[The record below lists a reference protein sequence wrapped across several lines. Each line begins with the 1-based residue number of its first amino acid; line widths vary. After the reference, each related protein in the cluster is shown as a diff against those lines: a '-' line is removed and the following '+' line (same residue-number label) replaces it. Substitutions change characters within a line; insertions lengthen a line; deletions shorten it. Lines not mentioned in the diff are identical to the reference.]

1 MNGTI
6 LFYNGVIFRDCELL
20 EWDQSIEMDESK
32 TDLLYSKYRISVAS
46 MLVSIL
52 GANDITIP
60 NEYSAAVSQSTI
72 GARYISP
79 YDSGNGPTMVD
90 RWNKIRTFL
99 ERPRRDF
106 WFAVN
111 ATTGIAR
118 NQNDAPEDD
127 FSNKNPLR
135 VVLAASGLDESQ
147 VSAVSTLDDP
157 GSIGLGNIEGFGPG
171 KDTTINRKLV
181 LDANNGPHPVSVKI
195 QRIDGGRAARVQFT
209 IEICRPLY
217 KYSSGSLDTRPVTD
231 AGKTKGVISNRWS
244 IKESIDEHWKTNIA
258 IEGTLR
264 VADRR
269 YKPDAMRLMTST
281 QLIPWAKLKGR
292 EFTTTKD
299 GLTLHY
305 RYSMEEIGQ
314 AAPPKIVDWDGTYTE
329 RADYSAISHTSFNG
343 KVIGHVAPPNGW
355 SLAEYKLYMFDI
367 LMKIMANRINLSS
380 DPANNLPGM
389 PKEKIIKDFTIVE
402 SMNKPEVAITA
413 MIESHGKSIFDGL
426 RMRVLSTLGK
436 EIDYGTAFEDYD
448 AKWWPIPPAYCWDV
462 KGYNEEKLEYG
473 SAWDQYYQIPLSE
486 WHGKPRGLAVN
497 HKQLGTRDGDTQSGD
512 SQTEPDKIYLVDAE
526 STPPSLEQVVNAET
540 PGAFYWSGAQL
551 TGGTSYIQVESEC
564 ESARNEG
571 TMVFPLSKPRPVSA
585 YYSGGGGGG
594 GPVPNETVS
603 VIPIHAGVQTR
614 TLRILCQRIGAWPK
628 IPAPLPVISANG
640 VVETLMKQKV
650 IPESAKPDKDGK
662 TLSYVV
668 HCEYKYACNR
678 VGEFV
683 RAPNDPRLA
692 LPTGSDL
699 IALGT
704 LIDPYRTT

>member
-52 GANDITIP
+52 GDDGITIP
-60 NEYSAAVSQSTI
+60 NEYSAAVNQSTI
-72 GARYISP
+72 GCSLISP
-79 YDSGNGPTMVD
+79 HENGTGPTMVD
-90 RWNKIRTFL
+90 RWNRIRHFL
-99 ERPRRDF
+99 ERPRQDF

-111 ATTGIAR
+111 GTTGVAR
-118 NQNDAPEDD
+118 NQNDAPQDD
-127 FSNKNPLR
+127 FSNKNMLR
-135 VVLAASGLDESQ
+135 VVLAATGVTETQ
-147 VSAVSTLDDP
+147 IAAGNALDDP
-157 GSIGLGNIEGFGPG
+157 GTFGLGNIMGFESG
-171 KDTTINRKLV
+171 KDTTIERKLV
-181 LDANNGPHPVSVKI
+181 VDANNGPKPISVKI

-217 KYSSGSLDTRPVTD
+217 KYYSPSSDTRPVTD

-244 IKESIDEHWKTNIA
+244 IKESIDEQWKTNIS

-292 EFTTTKD
+292 EFTTTAD

-314 AAPPKIVDWDGTYTE
+314 AAPPKIVDWEGTYTE
-329 RADYSAISHTSFNG
+329 QADYSSKSYTSFHG

-355 SLAEYKLYMFDI
+355 TLAEYKVYMFDI
-367 LMKIMANRINLSS
+367 LMKIMASRFNLSS
-380 DPANNLPGM
+380 NQDNDLPGA
-389 PKEKIIKDFTIVE
+389 PKEKTIKEFSIVE
-402 SMNKPEVAITA
+402 SMNKPEVAVTA
-413 MIESHGKSIFDGL
+413 MLESKGNTIFDGL
-426 RMRVLSTLGK
+426 RMRVLSTLGN
-436 EIDYGTAFEDYD
+436 EISYGNAFEDYD

-462 KGYNEEKLEYG
+462 KGYNEERLEFG
-473 SAWDQYYQIPLSE
+473 SAWDQYYQVPLSE

-497 HKQLGTRDGDTQSGD
+497 HKQLGDRENDA
-512 SQTEPDKIYLVDAE
+512 EPDKIYLVDVE
-526 STPPSLEQVVNAET
+526 SDPPALENIVSANT
-540 PGAFYWSGAQL
+540 PGNFYWAGVQL

-571 TMVFPLSKPRPVSA
+571 TMVFPLSKPRPVSS
-585 YYSGGGGGG
+585 YYSGGGSGG

-603 VIPIHAGVQTR
+603 VVPIHAGVQTR

-628 IPAPLPVISANG
+628 IPAPLPVIAANG
-640 VVETLMKQKV
+640 VVETLMKQSV
-650 IPESAKPDKDGK
+650 IPESPKPDKDGK

-668 HCEYKYACNR
+668 HCEYKYAANR

-683 RAPNDPRLA
+683 RAPNDPRLS
-692 LPTGSDL
+692 LPAGSDL
-699 IALGT
+699 IAIGT
-704 LIDPYRTT
+704 LIDPYRVT

>member
-1 MNGTI
+1 
-6 LFYNGVIFRDCELL
+6 VDR
-20 EWDQSIEMDESK
+20 SIAMDERR
-32 TDLLYSKYRISVAS
+32 TDRLYSTYRISVAS
-46 MLVSIL
+46 MLVTIL
-52 GANDITIP
+52 GDDGITIP
-60 NEYSAAVSQSTI
+60 NEYSAAVNQSTI

-90 RWNKIRTFL
+90 RWNRIRTFL

-111 ATTGIAR
+111 GTTGVAR
-118 NQNDAPEDD
+118 NQNDAPQDD
-127 FSNKNPLR
+127 FSNKNMLR

-147 VSAVSTLDDP
+147 ISAVSAEDP
-157 GSIGLGNIEGFGPG
+157 GAIGLGNIDGFEPG
-171 KDTTINRKLV
+171 KDTTIERKLV
-181 LDANNGPHPVSVKI
+181 IDANNGPKPISVKI

-217 KYSSGSLDTRPVTD
+217 KYSSASVDTRPVTD

-292 EFTTTKD
+292 EFTTTTD

-305 RYSMEEIGQ
+305 RYSMEEVGQ
-314 AAPPKIVDWDGTYTE
+314 AAPPYIADWEATYTE
-329 RADYSAISHTSFNG
+329 KADYSARCFSSFNG
-343 KVIGHVAPPNGW
+343 RVVGHAAPPAGW
-355 SLAEYKLYMFDI
+355 TLDQYKI
-367 LMKIMANRINLSS
+367 LMFEILMRIMANRINISS
-380 DPANNLPGM
+380 NPANDLPGA
-389 PKEKIIKDFTIVE
+389 PKTKTIRDFTLVE
-402 SMNKPEVAITA
+402 SVNKPEVSVTA
-413 MIESHGKSIFDGL
+413 MIESSSDGEEGGGGLFDGIRL
-426 RMRVLSTLGK
+426 RVNNNLGK
-436 EIDYGTAFEDYD
+436 EIDYGNTFPDYD

-462 KGYNEEKLEYG
+462 KGYNEEKSEFG
-473 SAWDQYYQIPLSE
+473 SAWDQYYQVPLSE
-486 WHGKPRGLAVN
+486 WHGKPRGLAIN
-497 HKQLGTRDGDTQSGD
+497 HKQLGDRENDA
-512 SQTEPDKIYLVDAE
+512 EPDKIYLVDVE
-526 STPPSLEQVVNAET
+526 SEPPSLGHVVSAGV
-540 PGAFYWSGAQL
+540 PGNFYWAGVQL

-614 TLRILCQRIGAWPK
+614 TLRICCQRIGAWPK
-628 IPAPLPVISANG
+628 IPAPLPVIAANG
-640 VVETLMKQKV
+640 VVETLMKQSV
-650 IPESAKPDKDGK
+650 IPESPKPDKDGK

-668 HCEYKYACNR
+668 HCEYKYAANR
-678 VGEFV
+678 VGEYV
-683 RAPNDPRLA
+683 RAPSDPRLS

-704 LIDPYRTT
+704 LVDPYRVT